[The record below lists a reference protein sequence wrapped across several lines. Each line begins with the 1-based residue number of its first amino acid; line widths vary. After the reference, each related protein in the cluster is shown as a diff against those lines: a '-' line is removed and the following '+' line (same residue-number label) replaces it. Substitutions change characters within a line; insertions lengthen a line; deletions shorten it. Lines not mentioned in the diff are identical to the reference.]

1 MPAPDA
7 ALVPSARSALPPLER
22 IAFSPDEVAQLL
34 GLSRATI
41 YNLMSRGQLRYT
53 TIGNRRRIHRSEV
66 ERLAGAPVEDGAA

>member
-7 ALVPSARSALPPLER
+7 ALVPSSRPLLER

-41 YNLMSRGQLRYT
+41 YNLMNRGELRYT
-53 TIGNRRRIHRSEV
+53 SIGNRRRIHRFEV
-66 ERLAGAPVEDGAA
+66 DRLAGRPEDGAA